1 MLQSTIAALEQLLE
15 VQDLSVIEQ
24 TERLERELR
33 SRLASSSTP
42 PQRVYTESTGTATAI
57 FATRPVSRY
66 WVLKRTGTSS
76 AKTCTA

>member
-24 TERLERELR
+24 TERLE
-33 SRLASSSTP
+33 
-42 PQRVYTESTGTATAI
+42 RVYTESTGTATAI